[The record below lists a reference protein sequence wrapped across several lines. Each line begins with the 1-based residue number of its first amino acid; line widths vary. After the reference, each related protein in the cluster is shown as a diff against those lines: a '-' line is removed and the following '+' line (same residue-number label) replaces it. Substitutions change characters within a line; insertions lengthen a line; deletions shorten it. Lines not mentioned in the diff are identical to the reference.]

1 MDEEEDTR
9 EEEEDTREEEESRDE
24 EASTEMAPK
33 KLRIRGEAQ
42 VPDESKEPATED
54 EKWLLVPGKIE
65 NFTYTGKNVRVPGS
79 LIGAA
84 IRKYWPGMYTPVL
97 GGESKLAYTWEDYE
111 IAPYPG
117 FTSAADAVIK
127 KFWRNYRVATEHK
140 DRADVV
146 LRNMCRK
153 LTRQQWY
160 NQRITCIG
168 HFYAEQGVRYTK
180 PEIVQ
185 GLAPAMTIDDFMS
198 VVPHWADNNKRAA
211 FMELVKNWVGENPD
225 FKAVSDRN
233 KANRGSQGT
242 HTAGSSSTDRYR
254 ERLGKKLG
262 RELGEMEAWT
272 HMKLV
277 TPGPNEPRPA
287 HEMYYGKAKEN
298 KERSLRGPH
307 GRPACLLGGFKPQRN
322 FTQIK
327 ATLPSG
333 SYATSSRTTCRSRV
347 EVDTQLEE
355 AYAVAYEEYLE
366 KIKEHD
372 LVKDAYVQ
380 WTSNQMASFT
390 RFMMTGVREEPLPE
404 PPHPGPTPVFPS
416 KEEFYIM
423 YKRQRQLTPGL
434 GESGNDTPCGT
445 PMHPGRHSPGAS
457 AEPRHFSGS
466 GGSRRGSTS
475 PSTVEIQRP
484 HFTDSE
490 LARHC
495 S

>member
-1 MDEEEDTR
+1 
-9 EEEEDTREEEESRDE
+9 
-24 EASTEMAPK
+24 MAPK

-42 VPDESKEPATED
+42 VSGESKEPATED

-97 GGESKLAYTWEDYE
+97 GGESKLAYTWEDFE

-140 DRADVV
+140 ERADVI

-185 GLAPAMTIDDFMS
+185 GLAPAMTIEDFMS

-233 KANRGSQGT
+233 KANRGNQGT
-242 HTAGSSSTDRYR
+242 HSAGSSSTDRYR
-254 ERLGKKLG
+254 ELLVHIK
-262 RELGEMEAWT
+262 MEQAAFFDF
-272 HMKLV
+272 
-277 TPGPNEPRPA
+277 R
-287 HEMYYGKAKEN
+287 
-298 KERSLRGPH
+298 
-307 GRPACLLGGFKPQRN
+307 
-322 FTQIK
+322 
-327 ATLPSG
+327 
-333 SYATSSRTTCRSRV
+333 
-347 EVDTQLEE
+347 
-355 AYAVAYEEYLE
+355 
-366 KIKEHD
+366 
-372 LVKDAYVQ
+372 
-380 WTSNQMASFT
+380 
-390 RFMMTGVREEPLPE
+390 
-404 PPHPGPTPVFPS
+404 
-416 KEEFYIM
+416 
-423 YKRQRQLTPGL
+423 
-434 GESGNDTPCGT
+434 
-445 PMHPGRHSPGAS
+445 
-457 AEPRHFSGS
+457 
-466 GGSRRGSTS
+466 
-475 PSTVEIQRP
+475 
-484 HFTDSE
+484 
-490 LARHC
+490 
-495 S
+495 